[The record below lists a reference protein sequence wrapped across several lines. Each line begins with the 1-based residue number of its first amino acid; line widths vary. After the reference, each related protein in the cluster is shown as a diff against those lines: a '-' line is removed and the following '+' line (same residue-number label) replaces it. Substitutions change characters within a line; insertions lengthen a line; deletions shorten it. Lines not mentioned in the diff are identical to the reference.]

1 MASLTL
7 LWSEATDAE
16 RVVLRDAAAAENAE
30 LLRVEAHDAVRAI
43 VAALPRGGVV
53 YLAPGVREASHA
65 LGVGVDEVVR
75 CGHVSGPHVARA
87 LQQAAIRAAAR
98 ATRDEIAMRGPQDV
112 GPVLALLS
120 TVLGHEVNT
129 PLSIA
134 ALNCDAL
141 ERCINPLLDA
151 QERLLGWAMLSAP
164 QDELRRLVQRIGRQP
179 GPSELRAIVED
190 LRTGIDRVI
199 SSTRLLLRLS
209 SEEETAQVATARG
222 AIHDLHDLFRGQLS
236 TRIDFSVEVEAPCLV
251 RIARPTL
258 VFLLAALLAHALDAV
273 RESGPARGRIT
284 LRASEH
290 EDAVL
295 VEVEHDGA
303 TIPADLRPSMM
314 KPYFALPSRF
324 AAEVSIEGL
333 QSRVRSL
340 GGELLV
346 LSDETTTLRLVL
358 PPADTALGPGL
369 ALVSDDGEADAVNRR
384 AH

>member
-7 LWSEATDAE
+7 LWSDATDAE
-16 RVVLRDAAAAENAE
+16 QVVLRDAAAAENAE
-30 LLRVEAHDAVRAI
+30 MRRVEPQDVVRAI

-53 YLAPGVREASHA
+53 YVAPGVREASHA

-75 CGHVSGPHVARA
+75 AGHVSAPHVTRA
-87 LQQAAIRAAAR
+87 LQQAAIRSAAR
-98 ATRDEIAMRGPQDV
+98 AKRDELALRGPQDV

-141 ERCINPLLDA
+141 ERCIDPLLDA

-179 GPSELRAIVED
+179 GPAELRAIVED

-199 SSTRLLLRLS
+199 HSTRLLLRLS

-222 AIHDLHDLFRGQLS
+222 AIRDLHDLFRGQLS

-258 VFLLAALLAHALDAV
+258 VFLVAALLAHALDAV
-273 RESGPARGRIT
+273 RESGPERGCIT
-284 LRASEH
+284 LRASQH

-303 TIPADLRPSMM
+303 AIPADLRPSMM
-314 KPYFALPSRF
+314 KPYFALPSGF

-333 QSRVRSL
+333 QRRVRSL

-346 LSDETTTLRLVL
+346 LSDGTTTLRLVL
-358 PPADTALGPGL
+358 PPAETSLGSDLATTAGEDEAGL
-369 ALVSDDGEADAVNRR
+369 TNRR
-384 AH
+384 AQ